1 MPLPK
6 VKEKEKASEYLKR
19 CIPVET
25 NAGKSS
31 DQAAAI
37 CYAEYKK
44 QTKAK

>member
-25 NAGKSS
+25 KAGKSS

-44 QTKAK
+44 QTKKK

>member
-6 VKEKEKASEYLKR
+6 VKQGEKASEYLTR

-25 NAGKSS
+25 KAGKSTN
-31 DQAAAI
+31 QAAAI
-37 CYAEYKK
+37 CYKEYRE